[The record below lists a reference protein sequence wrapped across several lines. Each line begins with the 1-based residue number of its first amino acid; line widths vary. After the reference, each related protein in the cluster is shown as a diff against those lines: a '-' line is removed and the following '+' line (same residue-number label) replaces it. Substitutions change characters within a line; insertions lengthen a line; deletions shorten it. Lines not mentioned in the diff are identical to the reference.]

1 MRGITAFMSCAA
13 AAAILGAAAPAR
25 AQDDDDDGVHDRW
38 KDLRFEGDVSF
49 LVGGMS
55 VGPIDGFAGG
65 IGLAGGIRRD
75 RLALFGEYDLLSVGQ
90 SPSTAAADATMAPP
104 DPIRGY
110 MQRFGL
116 DARYSVAR
124 FGGGD
129 AGIRGDLWLEG
140 GLGAEVIQ
148 WYEGGRL
155 HRGDVDLG
163 FGAQTTFKIGSDSHP
178 RYIGFHY
185 AVKATI
191 AKAPPRKDDFPT
203 CAGPCDEPTPPVP
216 WDTGIFFD
224 FGIVFGK

>member
-1 MRGITAFMSCAA
+1 MRGSTSIVSCAA
-13 AAAILGAAAPAR
+13 AAALLAGAAPAH
-25 AQDDDDDGVHDRW
+25 AQWDDDGDDHGEHDDW
-38 KDLRFEGDVSF
+38 KSLRFEGDVGT
-49 LVGGMS
+49 LIGDMGI
-55 VGPIDGFAGG
+55 GPIDGF
-65 IGLAGGIRRD
+65 AGGIRRD

-90 SPSTAAADATMAPP
+90 SPSSASADATMPPP

-129 AGIRGDLWLEG
+129 AGIRGDLWIEG

-155 HRGDVDLG
+155 HRGDLDLG
-163 FGAQTTFKIGSDSHP
+163 FGAQTTFKIGSDRHP

-224 FGIVFGK
+224 FGVVFGK